1 ELTFQ
6 AKLKQREQE
15 LALRADGRETEMQNQ
30 WASDLRVRE
39 EEWERQ
45 GQSRVR
51 ATETRLGLE
60 AQQKEELFLSKS
72 RQRDQQWQ
80 MKLDTVRAE
89 LKTQTEEVLC
99 RRAAEAD
106 ASLRELEAHLRKEL

>member
-1 ELTFQ
+1 
-6 AKLKQREQE
+6 
-15 LALRADGRETEMQNQ
+15 NQ

-45 GQSRVR
+45 AQSRVR

-80 MKLDTVRAE
+80 MKLDAVRAE
-89 LKTQTEEVLC
+89 LQTQSEEVL
-99 RRAAEAD
+99 RGRYAEV
-106 ASLRELEAHLRKEL
+106 SLRELEAELPKEMQQKHDAAHALAKQPEQDLP